1 VVVRA
6 VAAGACR
13 EAGFELCYLEDGE
26 RGPAERR
33 SLLSVCWNAR
43 FEDVPPVR
51 GFPSYTGQ
59 RNFPGL
65 YFAACTG
72 RHIGFESWVERDNM
86 MLLDFSREVRA
97 FSAQPFWLLW
107 PAGGKVR
114 RHVPDLFARLA
125 DGGGL
130 VIDVRPDDRIEP
142 EDAEAFEA
150 AAAACGS
157 VGWGYRRVGVPDP
170 VLAANVRWLSG
181 YRYPRCLSEEHRA
194 GLLEAFA
201 GPRPLLDGAMAVGD
215 RIAVLPSLFHLMWT
229 GILSADL
236 VSALL
241 EGGSLVSAAG
251 SAR

>member
-1 VVVRA
+1 
-6 VAAGACR
+6 
-13 EAGFELCYLEDGE
+13 
-26 RGPAERR
+26 
-33 SLLSVCWNAR
+33 VCWNAR

-72 RHIGFESWVERDNM
+72 RHVGLESWAERDNM
-86 MLLDFSREVRA
+86 MLLDFSPLVRA

-142 EDAEAFEA
+142 EDAEALGA
-150 AAAACGS
+150 TAAACES
-157 VGWGYRRVGVPDP
+157 VGWGYRRAGVPDP

-181 YRYPRCLSEEHRA
+181 CRYPRCLREEHRA
-194 GLLEAFA
+194 GLPEAFA

-215 RIAVLPSLFHLMWT
+215 RIAVLPSLFHLMWA
-229 GILSADL
+229 GILSAGPE
-236 VSALL
+236 SALL
-241 EGGSLVSAAG
+241 EGSSLVSAAG